1 MDPELLLLDEPL
13 SAVDVDLA
21 PQLRSLL
28 RSLLTDRLAVVVTHQ
43 VLDALVLADR
53 VIVPDRGRVAE

>member
-1 MDPELLLLDEPL
+1 VDPELLLLDEPL